1 MMRRMLMMALGT
13 VMAISLA
20 ACGGGYQAEGAE
32 TTAQETAVETTV
44 DGTMEDTAGTANPFE
59 DCESLEQAEKV
70 AGFKLSLPD
79 NLEGELAFRAINGK
93 MIEVICRNGENEVRI
108 RKSTG
113 SDDISGDYNQ
123 YAEEQTVVLG
133 KIQVTEKGDNS
144 KINTAAWADGDY
156 AYAVSADAGMD
167 SGELEQMIQAI
178 Q

>member
-1 MMRRMLMMALGT
+1 MMKRMLMMALGT
-13 VMAISLA
+13 MMAISLA
-20 ACGGGYQAEGAE
+20 ACGGGYQAEGAKTTAKETSVE
-32 TTAQETAVETTV
+32 TTAEET
-44 DGTMEDTAGTANPFE
+44 MMDTAGIANPFE
-59 DCESLEQAEKV
+59 DCESLEQAEKA

-79 NLEGELAFRAINGK
+79 SLEGELIFRAINGK

-113 SDDISGDYNQ
+113 SDDISGDYNR

-133 KIQVTEKGDNS
+133 KIQVTEKGDNG
-144 KINTAAWADGDY
+144 KINTATWTDGDY
-156 AYAVSADAGMD
+156 AYAVSADAGME